1 MKIYIG
7 SDHGGFE
14 EKAKIKQFLLK
25 KGFVVEDVGPYS
37 YDPKDDYP
45 DYVIPLA
52 QKVARGRGALG
63 IVLCRN
69 GQGVCIAT
77 NKVKGIRAVTG
88 FSVKEAKTTKADDNA
103 NILSLPADYVDLKL
117 MKRIITVWLSTPFSK
132 SPRHIRRLNK
142 VKRFER

>member
-7 SDHGGFE
+7 SDHGGFD
-14 EKAKIKQFLLK
+14 EKRKIISFLEK
-25 KGFVVEDVGPYS
+25 KGYVVQDMGPFEFN
-37 YDPKDDYP
+37 PKDDYP

-52 QKVARGRGALG
+52 QKVAKSRGVLG

-88 FSVKEAKTTKADDNA
+88 FSVKEAKTTRADDNA
-103 NILSLPADYVDLKL
+103 NVLSLPADYLDVKL
-117 MKRIITVWLSTPFSK
+117 MKRIVLAWLSTPFSK
-132 SPRHIRRLNK
+132 SPRHVRRLNK